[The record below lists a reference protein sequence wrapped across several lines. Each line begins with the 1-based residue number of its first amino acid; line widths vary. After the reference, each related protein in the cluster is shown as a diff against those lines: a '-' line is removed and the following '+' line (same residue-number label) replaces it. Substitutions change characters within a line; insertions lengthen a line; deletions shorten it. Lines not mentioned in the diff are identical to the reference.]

1 MALGLQIDPEEFLQ
15 QHSEIFNGE
24 VKNASAVRLLHYP
37 PLNDVSDSKIT
48 RCGKHT
54 DYGGLTLLFQ
64 VSKVEFILEYNIFY
78 TIVVFRKY
86 FKQKFNKC
94 TILRT

>member
-1 MALGLQIDPEEFLQ
+1 MKLYLNYIILLYLASRLLHCLALGLQIDPEEFLQ

-64 VSKVEFILEYNIFY
+64 VL
-78 TIVVFRKY
+78 
-86 FKQKFNKC
+86 C
-94 TILRT
+94 